1 MMADINSFRETSY
14 MMNNKKQLLF
24 FSDLNFNGKP
34 ILYNPRCLL
43 KKSIEDFKKLNIDIN
58 PQFQSEINFCIY
70 EGNYKNNENNLDNL
84 IPITEHSN
92 LFNTLYKNKF
102 EDFFKKVK
110 NALKTS
116 NIGYE
121 GIKGDEAEG
130 QFRILISASDAVEFC
145 DNIVLMKLVI
155 ISYNFIIL

>member
-1 MMADINSFRETSY
+1 MKADINSFRETSY
-14 MMNNKKQLLF
+14 MNNNKKQLLF
-24 FSDLNFNGKP
+24 FSDLNCNGQP

-43 KKSIEDFKKLNIDIN
+43 KKSIEDFNKLNLDIF
-58 PQFQSEINFCIY
+58 PKIQSEFNFCIF
-70 EGNYKNNENNLDNL
+70 EGNYKNNENNLEKI

-92 LFNTLYKNKF
+92 SFNTLYKNKF
-102 EDFFKKVK
+102 EDFFKKIK

-130 QFRILISASDAVEFC
+130 QFRILISASDPVEFC

-155 ISYNFIIL
+155 